1 MTPKAPTQLQTPE
14 DFEASFAQRRRR
26 PASVAK
32 PTPTPHQAAVVTGFD
47 LSVVSPVPKASP
59 SSQFAEVDSPSLPVD
74 LDIRDHFRYL
84 DRSELTTL
92 PDQPRS
98 QANVRTHLQDL
109 VESIRSL
116 GIQTP
121 LQVWWNPELQQYQV
135 YDGHRRLAAIDEL
148 SIQNPNIARHIPVVI
163 LTREQTTALKDVP
176 DSDRLFVLSLT
187 INATRA
193 DLSKADRGRAYRR
206 LLEQFGGTGAA
217 RLCGV
222 SRQAIYKAIQAAE
235 DADRHQLND
244 NAPYDRPAWTQK
256 QWFVAAEAMVK
267 QSTRLEVEQ
276 RTMTADWLRRLAEA
290 IVNGSARVPEFE
302 IRSPSPSS

>member
-1 MTPKAPTQLQTPE
+1 MTPNTPTRLQTPE
-14 DFEASFAQRRRR
+14 DFEASFTRRGHR
-26 PASVAK
+26 PASVAR
-32 PTPTPHQAAVVTGFD
+32 PTPTPHQAATVSGFD
-47 LSVVSPVPKASP
+47 LSVVPPVPKTP
-59 SSQFAEVDSPSLPVD
+59 TVSQPREVDSPRSPGN
-74 LDIRDHFRYL
+74 LDIGEHFRYL
-84 DRSELTTL
+84 DRSEVTTL

-121 LQVWWNPELQQYQV
+121 LQVWWNPELQRYQV

-148 SIQNPNIARHIPVVI
+148 SMQNPGVARRIPAVI
-163 LTREQTTALKDVP
+163 LTKEQATALTDVP
-176 DSDRLFVLSLT
+176 DNDRLFVLSLT

-206 LLEQFGGTGAA
+206 LLERFGATGAA

-235 DADRHQLND
+235 DADRHRLNN
-244 NAPYDRPAWTQK
+244 NAPVDRPAWTQK
-256 QWFVAAEAMVK
+256 QWFVVAEAMVK

-290 IVNGSARVPEFE
+290 IVSGSARVPEFE
-302 IRSPSPSS
+302 IRSSPPLS